1 MNLSESIAVTQ
12 NFVPP
17 VQLQSVLHFLK
28 YKEDQVS
35 GFVNEMDV
43 YQLFRGRLE
52 TVYPDLL
59 EKVDNE
65 GVRINSQKR
74 KWVEESDSADFS
86 FDFFGS

>member
-1 MNLSESIAVTQ
+1 VNLSESIAVTQ

-28 YKEDQVS
+28 YKEGQVS

-52 TVYPDLL
+52 AVYPDLL
-59 EKVDNE
+59 EKVDKE
-65 GVRINSQKR
+65 VVRIKSQKR
-74 KWVEESDSADFS
+74 KWVEESGSADFS